1 MDYEEV
7 EYIIKESA
15 DGHVKGVYVHADRSL
30 SQTEWLNALQYFI
43 DQVVEQNEDLFGS
56 PDLTQYN

>member
-15 DGHVKGVYVHADRSL
+15 DGNVKGVYVHAERNL
-30 SQTEWLNALQYFI
+30 TQTEFLNALQYFI
-43 DQVVEQNEDLFGS
+43 DKVVEQDEDLFGS
-56 PDLTQYN
+56 PDLTHYN